1 MNYFLEMKDY
11 NTIKA
16 LLVSH
21 ITKWERFAEGFKLEK
36 SKIDEIRYNNRHDGA
51 HELMGCTVAAWLK
64 GNGEVKATLQ
74 ALLDVSKSDN
84 VDIED
89 TELIKAVEK
98 IVSEEAQKRL

>member
-51 HELMGCTVAAWLK
+51 HEHMGCTLDAWLN

-74 ALLDVSKSDN
+74 ALLDVSK
-84 VDIED
+84 IIG
-89 TELIKAVEK
+89 TEITKDVEK
-98 IVSEEAQKRL
+98 IVSEKAQKRIHL